1 MPLNIYSVVSVTVRL
16 SQITFAAAVL
26 ALSVLLIGG
35 YDNLFDHVPIILWLI
50 VAVVSLSVAGGAFGL
65 ATTVWLRCYVKIDCV
80 ADIILIALNATIGS
94 MSD

>member
-65 ATTVWLRCYVKIDCV
+65 ATTI
-80 ADIILIALNATIGS
+80 
-94 MSD
+94 